1 MTFVNPFSQMFTK
14 CLQFKIAQKRK
25 KKETKKADVSPY
37 NPLLSKEINKKE
49 RKEYN
54 MEYLYTSFNF
64 VYKYILYIL
73 LRIKKKE
80 LPDDYF
86 VLTIGLPF
94 PLKTQRTIIITEP
107 YPGRYTNHI
116 LISDISNLDDEL
128 FSWIA
133 LAYDFSNSK

>member
-54 MEYLYTSFNF
+54 TEYLYTSFNF
-64 VYKYILYIL
+64 VYKYILYIIANI
-73 LRIKKKE
+73 RR
-80 LPDDYF
+80 F
-86 VLTIGLPF
+86 VKSFKMFTKCLQFT
-94 PLKTQRTIIITEP
+94 
-107 YPGRYTNHI
+107 Y
-116 LISDISNLDDEL
+116 
-128 FSWIA
+128 
-133 LAYDFSNSK
+133 

>member
-1 MTFVNPFSQMFTK
+1 MFTK

-64 VYKYILYIL
+64 VYKYILYIIANIRRFVKSFKNVHKMFTICL
-73 LRIKKKE
+73 L
-80 LPDDYF
+80 
-86 VLTIGLPF
+86 
-94 PLKTQRTIIITEP
+94 
-107 YPGRYTNHI
+107 TNR
-116 LISDISNLDDEL
+116 
-128 FSWIA
+128 
-133 LAYDFSNSK
+133 